1 MAKSRSL
8 VGLSLASAAFVLG
21 MSGGVARAD
30 LTDPAT
36 LFIGSSACPSGAT
49 GIAPCLYL
57 YNGETGATGS
67 GLTSGSGSF
76 DIHLNGS
83 GGPFKDPVLAIFGV
97 PNSATQPTSSIVTG
111 ASLGSN
117 SSVSYVAAPTAW
129 NLASASYS
137 NTTTGLIT
145 NELTSSSPKPG
156 SAYSVLGVQG
166 PVDSSNNWTSWS
178 GADSA
183 LYGIT
188 ETGFKLYVYGLSPGG
203 NFGSTDNNL
212 FVDFNGLP
220 QGSFVIAYGQDS
232 SKIYGT
238 PFTQAGIYTAGST
251 TIVGSGGANVPEPP
265 AALILAAG
273 LFGLAAVRWWDW
285 RRRLGLSQGH

>member
-30 LTDPAT
+30 LTDPST

-67 GLTSGSGSF
+67 GSF

-83 GGPFKDPVLAIFGV
+83 GGPFSDPVLAIFGV
-97 PNSATQPTSSIVTG
+97 PDSATLPTGSIVNG

-117 SSVSYVAAPTAW
+117 SLVSYAAAPTAW

-137 NTTTGLIT
+137 NKTNGLIT
-145 NELTSSSPKPG
+145 NQLTSTSG
-156 SAYSVLGVQG
+156 DAYSVLGVPG
-166 PVDSSNNWTSWS
+166 PVNNSNSYVNWS

-188 ETGFKLYVYGLSPGG
+188 ETGFNLYVYGLYPGG
-203 NFGSTDNNL
+203 DFGSTNNNL

-232 SKIYGT
+232 KHIYGT
-238 PFTQAGIYTAGST
+238 PFTQAGNYTAGST
-251 TIVGSGGANVPEPP
+251 IIVGSGGANVPEPP

-273 LFGLAAVRWWDW
+273 LLGLAAVRWWDW
-285 RRRLGLSQGH
+285 RRRPSLSQGH

>member
-1 MAKSRSL
+1 MAKSWHS
-8 VGLSLASAAFVLG
+8 VGLSLAGAVFVLG
-21 MSGGVARAD
+21 MSGVAARAD
-30 LTDPAT
+30 LTDPST

-49 GIAPCLYL
+49 GTFPCLYL

-67 GLTSGSGSF
+67 GSF

-83 GGPFKDPVLAIFGV
+83 GGPFTDPVLAIFGV
-97 PNSATQPTSSIVTG
+97 PNSATQPTASIVTG

-117 SSVSYVAAPTAW
+117 SSVSYAAAPTAW
-129 NLASASYS
+129 GLASASYS

-145 NELTSSSPKPG
+145 NQLTSTSG
-156 SAYSVLGVQG
+156 DAYTVLGVQQ
-166 PVDSSNNWTSWS
+166 PVNNSNNWTNWS

-188 ETGFKLYVYGLSPGG
+188 ESGFNLYVYGLSPGN

-238 PFTQAGIYTAGST
+238 PFTQAGINTAGST
-251 TIVGSGGANVPEPP
+251 TIIGGGGANVPEPP
-265 AALILAAG
+265 AALLLATGLFALAA
-273 LFGLAAVRWWDW
+273 ASW
-285 RRRLGLSQGH
+285 QGGHRQPGIARED

>member
-1 MAKSRSL
+1 MAKPWHL

-21 MSGGVARAD
+21 MSGGAARAD
-30 LTDPAT
+30 LTDPST
-36 LFIGSSACPSGAT
+36 LFIGSTACPSGAT
-49 GIAPCLYL
+49 GTSPCLYL

-67 GLTSGSGSF
+67 GSF
-76 DIHLNGS
+76 DIHMNGS
-83 GGPFKDPVLAIFGV
+83 GGPLTDPVLAIFGV
-97 PNSATQPTSSIVTG
+97 PNTSAQPTASIVTG

-117 SSVSYVAAPTAW
+117 SSVSYAAAPTAW
-129 NLASASYS
+129 NLGSASYS

-145 NELTSSSPKPG
+145 NQLTSSSG
-156 SAYSVLGVQG
+156 DAYSVLGVQG
-166 PVDSSNNWTSWS
+166 PVDNSNNWTNWS

-188 ETGFKLYVYGLSPGG
+188 PSGFDLYVYGLSPGSD
-203 NFGSTDNNL
+203 FGSANNNL

-232 SKIYGT
+232 SHIYAT
-238 PFTQAGIYTAGST
+238 PFTQAGIYTASST
-251 TIVGSGGANVPEPP
+251 TIVGGGSGANVPEPP
-265 AALILAAG
+265 AALILASG
-273 LFGLAAVRWWDW
+273 LLGLAALRWWGS

>member
-30 LTDPAT
+30 LTDPST

-67 GLTSGSGSF
+67 GLISGSGSF

-83 GGPFKDPVLAIFGV
+83 GGPFTDPVLAIFGV
-97 PNSATQPTSSIVTG
+97 PASATLPTGSIVTG

-129 NLASASYS
+129 KLASGSYS
-137 NTTTGLIT
+137 NGTTGLIT
-145 NELTSSSPKPG
+145 NQLTSTSG
-156 SAYSVLGVQG
+156 DAYSVLGVQG
-166 PVDSSNNWTSWS
+166 PVNNSNNWTNWS
-178 GADSA
+178 GADSN

-188 ETGFKLYVYGLSPGG
+188 ETGFNLYVYGLSPGG
-203 NFGSTDNNL
+203 DFGSTDNNL

-232 SKIYGT
+232 SKVYGT

-273 LFGLAAVRWWDW
+273 LIGLAAVRWWDW
-285 RRRLGLSQGH
+285 RRRPGLSQGH

>member
-1 MAKSRSL
+1 MAKPWHL

-21 MSGGVARAD
+21 ISAGVARAD

-49 GIAPCLYL
+49 GTSPCLYL

-67 GLTSGSGSF
+67 GSF
-76 DIHLNGS
+76 DIHMNGS
-83 GGPFKDPVLAIFGV
+83 GGPLTDPVLAIFGV
-97 PNSATQPTSSIVTG
+97 PNTSTLPTSSIVTG

-117 SSVSYVAAPTAW
+117 SSVSYAAAPTVFG
-129 NLASASYS
+129 LVSTSYS
-137 NTTTGLIT
+137 SNITGLIA
-145 NELTSSSPKPG
+145 NQLTSSSG
-156 SAYSVLGVQG
+156 DAYSVLGVQG
-166 PVDSSNNWTSWS
+166 PFDKSNNWTNWS

-183 LYGIT
+183 LYGISPS
-188 ETGFKLYVYGLSPGG
+188 GFNLYVYGLKPG
-203 NFGSTDNNL
+203 NDFGSTNNNL

-220 QGSFVIAYGQDS
+220 QGSFVIAYGQGGNQDYS
-232 SKIYGT
+232 T

-265 AALILAAG
+265 AALILASA
-273 LFGLAAVRWWDW
+273 LLGLAALRWRGW
-285 RRRLGLSQGH
+285 RRRPGLSQRH